1 MKLLKI
7 ILAIFLISVIWSCG
21 SRKVDKH
28 ETQQEFNLQSH
39 GVTDTKTETEIKAGS
54 VKNTLQNDFVLATEK
69 EAEFTP
75 IDPVQPINV
84 IQGKDTLKVT
94 NAKFTLRDKNTRSQ
108 SEKKETQHDTTTL
121 SNKSVKSEKNDIK
134 ASGKSK
140 QLDEHKKRDGT
151 AATVFVTFSLLLIL
165 LLVIIL
171 VIKYIKDKSSFS

>member
-39 GVTDTKTETEIKAGS
+39 GVSDTKTDTEIKSGS
-54 VKNTLQNDFVLATEK
+54 VKNTVQNDFLLANEK

-84 IQGKDTLKVT
+84 IRGKDTLKVT

-108 SEKKETQHDTTTL
+108 SEKKETKHDTTTV
-121 SNKSVKSEKNDIK
+121 SNKADKSEKNDVK
-134 ASGKSK
+134 ASGKEK
-140 QLDEHKKRDGT
+140 QFDKHSERDGT
-151 AATVFVTFSLLLIL
+151 AATVMIWGGIILLLIIL
-165 LLVIIL
+165 LFLLIWLKNKVRPL
-171 VIKYIKDKSSFS
+171 G